1 MGGQIEVVV
10 RTSWLR
16 GRSLLLSMAP
26 DGSYFENI
34 LRTSKR
40 EV

>member
-1 MGGQIEVVV
+1 MGGQIEFVV
-10 RTSWLR
+10 RASWLR